1 MLKIEKMTDI
11 YEGFP
16 SHGLSE
22 AQQGREFFSAP
33 IRPLIRRR
41 GAPEMGRRHLS
52 LFYQRKNSSYLI

>member
-22 AQQGREFFSAP
+22 AQQGREFFLLP
-33 IRPLIRRR
+33 Y
-41 GAPEMGRRHLS
+41 GH
-52 LFYQRKNSSYLI
+52 